1 MGTHIQLWNKITLA
15 GPRSGS
21 VLTLQ
26 NPIDTIGDFYWKML
40 EGNRALRQQITELL
54 DEVPGLCQAEL
65 KAIRNAHSSRNEH
78 GKLWVSRKRPIAVT
92 QATDTTP
99 SELLLLA
106 GDRTDSVVFF
116 RGNEQVLQL
125 LRNALTNIDNQDNQV
140 GDQLGDTWI
149 PDKTQSQELMRRKPH
164 EVPSNCIAHV
174 DHPLA
179 RRFIVALSE
188 YAQLKDVAR
197 SRDINQMIIGVFP
210 KVGENLE
217 LCRHHWCTL
226 QGIVADGKIDKD
238 LLSIRLEE
246 VIDLERVASEI
257 REAEDTSDEVNQSD
271 DDLKPILIKHA
282 ALAEEESE
290 MQKKPTPSDGVSKGL
305 AEILFGAAQKGRE
318 SDQILQDLRDQLQ
331 KAKLFEVEAQELMLQ
346 QQQSLDLADAKVNE
360 LEQQL
365 LVAREEAQT
374 RKGTVQKLNA
384 DLEQSRMQQTQLQSE
399 IAEVEASAVP
409 QLSEEQVAQLDAL
422 IEQLTTIRGHQK
434 Q

>member
-1 MGTHIQLWNKITLA
+1 M
-15 GPRSGS
+15 
-21 VLTLQ
+21 
-26 NPIDTIGDFYWKML
+26 
-40 EGNRALRQQITELL
+40 
-54 DEVPGLCQAEL
+54 
-65 KAIRNAHSSRNEH
+65 
-78 GKLWVSRKRPIAVT
+78 
-92 QATDTTP
+92 
-99 SELLLLA
+99 
-106 GDRTDSVVFF
+106 
-116 RGNEQVLQL
+116 LQL

-149 PDKTQSQELMRRKPH
+149 PDKTQSQELMRRKSH
-164 EVPSNCIAHV
+164 EVPQGCIANP
-174 DHPLA
+174 DHPMA

-197 SRDINQMIIGVFP
+197 SRDINQMILGVFP
-210 KVGENLE
+210 KVGDNLE

-246 VIDLERVASEI
+246 VIALERVASEI
-257 REAEDTSDEVNQSD
+257 REAEDISDEHLTD
-271 DDLKPILIKHA
+271 DRPKSIPIKHA
-282 ALAEEESE
+282 ALAEEEIQ
-290 MQKKPTPSDGVSKGL
+290 MVKKTVTPPPSGVSKDL

-318 SDQILQDLRDQLQ
+318 SDQILQDLQDQLLQ
-331 KAKLFEVEAQELMLQ
+331 AQQREQDLKQSQVQ
-346 QQQSLDLADAKVNE
+346 QQEDLILLDAKVDE
-360 LEQQL
+360 LERQL

>member
-116 RGNEQVLQL
+116 RGNEEVLQL

-149 PDKTQSQELMRRKPH
+149 PDKTQSQELMRRKSH
-164 EVPSNCIAHV
+164 EVPQGCIANP

-197 SRDINQMIIGVFP
+197 SRDINQMILGVFP
-210 KVGENLE
+210 KVGDNLE

-246 VIDLERVASEI
+246 VIALERVASEI
-257 REAEDTSDEVNQSD
+257 REAEDISDEHLTD
-271 DDLKPILIKHA
+271 DRPKSIPIKHA
-282 ALAEEESE
+282 ALAEEEIQ
-290 MQKKPTPSDGVSKGL
+290 MVKKTVTPPPSGVSKGL

-318 SDQILQDLRDQLQ
+318 SDPILQDLQDQLQ
-331 KAKLFEVEAQELMLQ
+331 KAKLFEVEAQELVIQ
-346 QQQSLDLADAKVNE
+346 QQQGLDLAGAKVDE

-365 LVAREEAQT
+365 LAAREEMQVLQGVVH
-374 RKGTVQKLNA
+374 KSNA
-384 DLEQSRMQQTQLQSE
+384 DLEQVRMQQQQLQSQ

-434 Q
+434 